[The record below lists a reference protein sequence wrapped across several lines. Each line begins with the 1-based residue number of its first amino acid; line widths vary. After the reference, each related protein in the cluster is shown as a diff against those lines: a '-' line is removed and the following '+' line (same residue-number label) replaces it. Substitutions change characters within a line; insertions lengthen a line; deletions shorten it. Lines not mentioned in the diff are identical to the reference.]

1 MKKITGDIL
10 WSFILLLWVVMLIQ
24 PMSRDIFV
32 SATSM
37 HPYLGGFF
45 KFAILATMGDLL
57 GYRIL
62 NKAWKLPQGFVYKAM
77 VWGVLGMMI
86 TLVFTVFT
94 SGAEVAQNVGKLP
107 WKGNRLALAF
117 FGSAIMN
124 LTFGPM
130 MYVYHRFADLYV
142 DHCIEAKTLKV
153 SVSALESKI
162 NWYSMVSF
170 SWLTTCLW
178 VWIPCHTAVFL
189 LPGEYRVLASAFL
202 SILLGILIAFSKRKK
217 LA

>member
-1 MKKITGDIL
+1 MKRFTGDLL
-10 WSFILLLWVVMLIQ
+10 WSFVLLLWIVILVHPI
-24 PMSRDIFV
+24 SREIFIN
-32 SATSM
+32 ATSL

-62 NKAWKLPQGFVYKAM
+62 NKAWKFPQGFVFKAV
-77 VWGVLGMMI
+77 VWGILGMMI

-94 SGAEVAQNVGKLP
+94 SGAEVAQNLGRLP
-107 WKGNRLALAF
+107 WKGNKLALAF

-130 MYVYHRFADLYV
+130 MYVYHKFGDLYV
-142 DHCIEAKTLKV
+142 DHCIETKTFKV
-153 SVSALESKI
+153 SVAELESKI
-162 NWYSMVSF
+162 DWKSMVSF
-170 SWLTTCLW
+170 SWMTTCIW
-178 VWIPCHTAVFL
+178 VWIPCHTLVFL
-189 LPGEYRVLASAFL
+189 MPGEYRVLASAFL
-202 SILLGILIAFSKRKK
+202 SILLGVLIALSKRNK